1 MISIKIA
8 GLSALQSKILTA
20 PRRVGQ
26 AISKAIKKSAFVLE
40 AESKKA
46 LTSGP
51 TRALDT
57 GTLRSQVTVRQLSDI
72 QATIYPLV
80 DYAIYIHE
88 GTYKM
93 RARPW
98 FNAAAK
104 NSIGKIKTIFDNAI
118 KKALK

>member
-8 GLSALQSKILTA
+8 ALAALQSKILTA